1 MNKQL
6 VLSALGADQ
15 PGLVDKISQHIL
27 QYQLNIEDSRMSV
40 LGGEFA
46 IMLLISGDEKTLQ
59 ELVHSLSEPKPDF
72 SDLVFNTKYTQPR
85 QQQPSLIYKVNVL
98 ALDHQGIVHN
108 LARFFSERNIN
119 IEDLNT
125 SSYAAPHTGSKMFSV
140 KLKLSIPET
149 VSITQLR
156 DAFIEHCD
164 SLNLDASF
172 EPETHN

>member
-6 VLSALGADQ
+6 VLSALGSDQ
-15 PGLVDKISQHIL
+15 PGLVKKISEHIL
-27 QYQLNIEDSRMSV
+27 GLGLNIEDSRMSI

-46 IMLLISGDEKTLQ
+46 FMLLASGEETILQNLVNTIPELEKNFTDLT
-59 ELVHSLSEPKPDF
+59 F
-72 SDLVFNTKYTQPR
+72 SSKYTQPR
-85 QQQPSLIYKVNVL
+85 QLHPSLSYNVNIH

-108 LARFFSERNIN
+108 LARFFSDRNIN

-140 KLKLSIPET
+140 DLKISIPDNI
-149 VSITQLR
+149 SISNIR

-164 SLNLDASF
+164 NLNLDASF
-172 EPETHN
+172 EPESGN

>member
-15 PGLVDKISQHIL
+15 PGLVNQISQHIL
-27 QYQLNIEDSRMSV
+27 ELGLNIEDSRMSV

-46 IMLLISGDEKTLQ
+46 YMLLVSGEEAILEKLVNSISEFEQ
-59 ELVHSLSEPKPDF
+59 SF
-72 SDLVFNTKYTQPR
+72 SDLILSSKYTQPK
-85 QQQPSLIYKVNVL
+85 QQGGLPYKVNVH

-125 SSYAAPHTGSKMFSV
+125 NSYAAPHTGSKMFAV
-140 KLKLSIPET
+140 DLKLNIPENIS
-149 VSITQLR
+149 VRQLR
-156 DAFIEHCD
+156 EAFIEHCD
-164 SLNLDASF
+164 NLNLDASF
-172 EPETHN
+172 EPASRN